1 MKESKQIEAFQDEL
15 NKLIERFSDEFD
27 LTLASMIGVMHVTIH
42 ELIVNTMN
50 QDNEEEDEEDE
61 D

>member
-1 MKESKQIEAFQDEL
+1 MKESKQIKVFQDEL

-27 LTLASMIGVMHVTIH
+27 LTLASMVGVMQVTIH

-50 QDNEEEDEEDE
+50 QEEKDE
-61 D
+61 